1 MNIGDNIK
9 KYRKDMNL
17 TQKQLGEMI
26 NKSTI
31 AIRKY
36 ESNDTI
42 PPFDVLEE
50 ISKVLDV
57 PMVLLLPN
65 TAEKHG
71 QNPEHITIKNFTDIP
86 EYSDFI
92 NFVNG
97 KYGSVEQDFIDL
109 FKGDYE
115 KEDLIEKENKIRL
128 LKPMLDYYNLKFKIY
143 PDKRSVAIDMPNG
156 NIHGNIDFDTFIDF
170 IDRLYWGVEREIDY
184 LKHLCD

>member
-31 AIRKY
+31 TIRKY

-42 PPFDVLEE
+42 PPIDVLTE
-50 ISKVLDV
+50 ISKALKI

-71 QNPEHITIKNFTDIP
+71 ENPEDITIKSFIDIP
-86 EYSDFI
+86 EYSSI
-92 NFVNG
+92 VKG
-97 KYGSVEQDFIDL
+97 KYSNIKENIMDL
-109 FKGDYE
+109 SEYE
-115 KEDLIEKENKIRL
+115 YAKEELIEKENEIRF
-128 LKPMLDYYNLKFKIY
+128 LKPILDYYNFKFKIS
-143 PDKRSVAIDMPNG
+143 PDKSFVTIDMPNE
-156 NIHGNIDFDTFIDF
+156 NIYGDIDLDIFVEFIN
-170 IDRLYWGVEREIDY
+170 RLCWGIKRDIDY
-184 LKHLCD
+184 IKHHFE